1 MSNTIY
7 MNKIFKQALLCLSI
21 SFFSSALFAGEG
33 MWLPLLLKALNE
45 TEMQSMGMK
54 MTAEDIYSVNK
65 GSLKDAIVHFNGG
78 CTSEIISSQGLLLT
92 NHHCGYS
99 QIQSHSTMEQNYLR
113 DGFWAKELGDEIPNK
128 NLTATLISRIEDV
141 TDKVLE
147 NVTDD
152 LDPTVRQ
159 SIIDINLKLV
169 RDGAKKEAHEEAM
182 IRPFFNGNQYFM
194 FITVTYTDVRLV
206 GTPPESVGKFG
217 SDTDNWVWPRHTGDF
232 SLFRIYAGPDNLP
245 ADYAESN
252 KPYTP
257 KHFLPISLDGV
268 EEGDFTMVFGFPGR
282 TSEYLP
288 SYAIEQM
295 VDVLN
300 PAKIAV
306 RDEALKIVG
315 AEMRADEGVRL
326 QYASKFARIAN
337 YWKKWIGES
346 QGLKRTDGI
355 GRKQRFESEMMA
367 AAKKDKKFDKYLT
380 YLDEFKGLYQEIEP
394 YALTRDYHNEVMGR
408 NIELMRVAGYGA
420 RLIDLYN
427 EKGAE
432 GFNSFKA
439 RLIPF
444 LSGFY
449 KDYQPRID
457 QKVFAALSKMY
468 VENVPIKEMAEI
480 VTNAQGKMGTE
491 SYEKMAAQLYGS
503 SIMKDG
509 EAVMDLLEAD
519 PAMAVEKLSS
529 DPLVKLASELRAG
542 YGQYVSPKLNGLQD
556 KLNELQRKYMKAQME
571 VLPNKRYYPD
581 ANGTLRVT
589 YGKVDGYEPRDAVR
603 YKPVTHLSGV
613 VAKYVPDDYEFDMPK
628 KLLELY
634 ETKDYGQYADK
645 NGKMPV
651 CFIGTNHT
659 TGGNSGSPVIDAHG
673 NLIGLNFDRAWEGT
687 MSDFNYDA
695 SICRNIMVDARYLL
709 FIVDKYAGATRLI
722 NEMKLVHPK
731 KK

>member
-1 MSNTIY
+1 

-21 SFFSSALFAGEG
+21 TFFSSALFAGEG

-45 TEMQSMGMK
+45 SEMQSMGMK

-99 QIQSHSTMEQNYLR
+99 QIQSHSTMEKNYLR
-113 DGFWAKELGDEIPNK
+113 DGFWANQLNDELPNK

-141 TDKVLE
+141 TDLVLQDVSE
-147 NVTDD
+147 D
-152 LDPTVRQ
+152 LDPVMRQ
-159 SIIDINLKLV
+159 SAIDINLKLV
-169 RDGAKKEAHEEAM
+169 RDAAKKEAHEEAM
-182 IRPFFNGNQYFM
+182 VRPFFNGNQYFM

-217 SDTDNWVWPRHTGDF
+217 SDTDNWIWPRHTGDF

-245 ADYAESN
+245 ADYSKNN

-268 EEGDFTMVFGFPGR
+268 EEGDFTMIFGFPGR

-300 PAKIAV
+300 PAKIAI

-346 QGLKRTDGI
+346 QGLKRTDGV
-355 GRKQRFESEMMA
+355 GRKQRFEDEMMEV
-367 AAKKDKKFDKYLT
+367 AKENDKFHKYVS
-380 YLDEFKGLYQEIEP
+380 YLDQFKTLYTDIEP

-432 GFNSFKA
+432 GFNGFKE
-439 RLIPF
+439 RLVPF
-444 LSGFY
+444 FGSFY
-449 KDYQPRID
+449 KNYQARID

-468 VENVPIKEMAEI
+468 VENVPIKEMSKI
-480 VTNAQGKMGTE
+480 VSSFQRKM
-491 SYEKMAAQLYGS
+491 MAPDYDKLAAKLYAS
-503 SIMKDG
+503 SILTDE
-509 EAVMDLLEAD
+509 EAVMKLLEGD
-519 PAMAVEKLSS
+519 PAEAVKRLSE
-529 DPLVKLASELRAG
+529 DPLVQLASELRAG
-542 YGQYVSPKLNGLQD
+542 YGEFVSPKLNDLQD
-556 KLNELQRKYMKAQME
+556 QLNELQRKYMKAQME
-571 VLPNKRYYPD
+571 VLPKKRYYPD

-589 YGKVDGYEPRDAVR
+589 YGKVDGYNPRDAVR
-603 YKPVTHLSGV
+603 YTPVTHLSGV
-613 VAKYVPDDYEFDMPK
+613 VAKYVPGDYEFDMPT

-634 ETKDYGQYADK
+634 KKKDYGPYADK
-645 NGKMPV
+645 DGKMPV

-709 FIVDKYAGATRLI
+709 FIIDKYAGATRLV